1 MAQTLTIYLVNQ
13 AGDLSGRFDASHRT
27 TCAATLKT
35 YFEAVIKGVSRYSA
49 VEVKYDGKQ
58 ADPGA
63 FDFVCYL
70 LTSQKGSIVAK
81 KGAGGTLGI
90 SGSTMLAAADKTMI
104 SEVYLQQI
112 VQGGDPRGN
121 ATANRETLVANCIM
135 HELGHNLL
143 DASTPVVIDVH
154 KLKGGK
160 ILRDT
165 DNSALTGNDA
175 PNETDNAS
183 FRTGFGRRA
192 AGVKQYTA
200 DMPTS

>member
-13 AGDLSGRFDASHRT
+13 AGDLSGRFEEAHRR
-27 TCAATLKT
+27 TCAATLKAC
-35 YFEAVIKGVSRYSA
+35 FEAVIRGVARYDA
-49 VEVKYDGKQ
+49 VEVKYDGRQ

-70 LTSQKGSIVAK
+70 LTSQKGSIIAR
-81 KGAGGTLGI
+81 KGSGGTLGP
-90 SGSTMLAAADKTMI
+90 SGSTMLAATDRTMI
-104 SEVYLQQI
+104 SEVYLQEI
-112 VQGGDPRGN
+112 VQGGDPRGM

-143 DASTPVVIDVH
+143 DAGTPVVIDVH
-154 KLKGGK
+154 KLKGGR

-165 DNSALTGNDA
+165 DSLPLTGTDA

-183 FRTGFGRRA
+183 FRTGFGRRS

-200 DMPTS
+200 EMPA

>member
-13 AGDLSGRFDASHRT
+13 AGDLSGRFDANHRA

-35 YFEAVIKGVSRYSA
+35 YFEAVIKGVARYDA
-49 VEVKYDGKQ
+49 VAVKFDGKQ
-58 ADPGA
+58 GDPGA

-81 KGAGGTLGI
+81 KGSGGSLGP
-90 SGSTMLAAADKTMI
+90 SGSTMLSDADKTMI

-112 VQGGDPRGN
+112 VQNGDPRGN
-121 ATANRETLVANCIM
+121 ATANRETLVANCVM

-143 DASTPVVIDVH
+143 DASNPIVTDVH
-154 KLKGGK
+154 KMKGGK

-165 DNSALTGNDA
+165 DSSALTGTDA
-175 PNETDNAS
+175 PNETDNGA

-192 AGVKQYTA
+192 QGVKQYTG
-200 DMPTS
+200 DMPA